1 LIVAPSAAH
10 WAADHLSDCH
20 LARRFAK
27 TTGVLVILSTIPR
40 RQGTMANISC
50 NSWTHR
56 SAIVIFMGWIVL
68 AMTFDP
74 LSQAEA
80 ETAERDIFTEADA
93 KRLPDNAEA
102 MRTEIRRLQDSLGG
116 PQVDQFPAL
125 REQGFGVPT
134 APARSRRAQSSIPR
148 DAIHALRD
156 AAAQLDTTANR
167 LEQLELFTQADG
179 LRQQAQ
185 HLRLDARRMSGPV
198 APTEPSLQPTPAQW
212 FNPDPRH
219 SPDWNR
225 SMPQLR
231 PSPEPRRARLAQPG
245 LDSPPALEPVPQP
258 EIPSDPPK
266 PQPLLD
272 SPEATPQ
279 PDVEVEG

>member
-1 LIVAPSAAH
+1 M
-10 WAADHLSDCH
+10 
-20 LARRFAK
+20 
-27 TTGVLVILSTIPR
+27 T
-40 RQGTMANISC
+40 NISRI
-50 NSWTHR
+50 SWAHR
-56 SAIVIFMGWIVL
+56 SALVMLVGWVILPMRIDQLRAAEIV
-68 AMTFDP
+68 
-74 LSQAEA
+74 SQLQDFAAEA
-80 ETAERDIFTEADA
+80 NAERSPSDMEATRA
-93 KRLPDNAEA
+93 
-102 MRTEIRRLQDSLGG
+102 EIRRLQNSLGG
-116 PQVDQFPAL
+116 PQVDHFPAL

-148 DAIHALRD
+148 DAISALRD

-167 LEQLELFTQADG
+167 LEQLELFAQADG

-198 APTEPSLQPTPAQW
+198 APMEPSLQPTPAQW
-212 FNPDPRH
+212 LDPDPHRE
-219 SPDWNR
+219 PDWNS

-231 PSPEPRRARLAQPG
+231 PSPDPPRAPLAQPG
-245 LDSPPALEPVPQP
+245 SDSPPALEPVPQP